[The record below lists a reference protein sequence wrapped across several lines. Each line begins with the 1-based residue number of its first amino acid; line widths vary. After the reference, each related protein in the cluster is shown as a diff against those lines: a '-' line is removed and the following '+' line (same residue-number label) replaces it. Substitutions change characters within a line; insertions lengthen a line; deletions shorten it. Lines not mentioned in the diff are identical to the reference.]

1 MRSSAA
7 VAIAACLAAGAA
19 AQDATPLPPT
29 TSTTSATASPS
40 PAETSIVSLFLPMGS
55 PDQIDA
61 SIISASPNHTAFA
74 LGCAH
79 HASTTD
85 CRWDPPITV
94 TEGESTIIW
103 THTQNEDLSATMP
116 VMTLECALVGAHTTE
131 SPINGASSAVCTAR
145 STIENFGIVAST
157 TVLASTEI
165 SYMPV
170 TITAGM
176 EKIAAASEYAATAVD
191 ESETSSAGAPSMTGM
206 VALGLGGMAGLGV
219 AVLGV
224 L

>member
-1 MRSSAA
+1 MRAA
-7 VAIAACLAAGAA
+7 VIAASLAAGAG
-19 AQDATPLPPT
+19 AQDVTPLT
-29 TSTTSATASPS
+29 TASSTSATGSPS
-40 PAETSIVSLFLPMGS
+40 PTGTSIVSLFLPMGS
-55 PDQIDA
+55 PDQIEA

-74 LGCAH
+74 LGCGNNV
-79 HASTTD
+79 STSD
-85 CRWDPPITV
+85 CGWDPPITV

-103 THTQNEDLSATMP
+103 TNTHKGQEDVSATIP
-116 VMTLECALVGAHTTE
+116 FMTLECALVGAHTTE

-145 STIENFGIVAST
+145 STINNLGVVAST

-176 EKIAAASEYAATAVD
+176 EKIAAASEYAATAVY
-191 ESETSSAGAPSMTGM
+191 ESETSSAGAPAMTGM
-206 VALGLGGMAGLGV
+206 AALGLSGVAGLGV

>member
-1 MRSSAA
+1 MRSSA
-7 VAIAACLAAGAA
+7 VVIAACLAAGAG
-19 AQDATPLPPT
+19 AQDLTTLPTAT
-29 TSTTSATASPS
+29 SSTSATGSGSPVG
-40 PAETSIVSLFLPMGS
+40 TSIVSLFLPMGS

-74 LGCAH
+74 LGCGNN
-79 HASTTD
+79 ASITD
-85 CRWDPPITV
+85 CGWDPPITV

-103 THTQNEDLSATMP
+103 TNTQNEDLSATAP
-116 VMTLECALVGAHTTE
+116 IMTLECALVGAHTTE

-176 EKIAAASEYAATAVD
+176 EKIAAASEYAATAVH
-191 ESETSSAGAPSMTGM
+191 ESETSSAGAPAVTAMA
-206 VALGLGGMAGLGV
+206 VLGLTGMAGLGV
-219 AVLGV
+219 AVLG
-224 L
+224 LL